1 MNQTVIPIGNSY
13 GIIIPKQLMSQ
24 VGIKPGSVLTV
35 QKDPNGNTLLL
46 SQNGKIK
53 SSITPD
59 FLRVLDNVNNQYGE
73 AFKNL
78 ARK

>member
-13 GIIIPKQLMSQ
+13 GIIIPKQLMNQ

-35 QKDPNGNTLLL
+35 QKDPNGTTLLL

-59 FLRVLDNVNNQYGE
+59 FLRALNNVTKQYGE
-73 AFKNL
+73 AFQNL
-78 ARK
+78 ADK

>member
-24 VGIKPGSVLTV
+24 TGIKPGSILTV
-35 QKDPNGNTLLL
+35 QKDPNGNTILL

-59 FLRVLDNVNNQYGE
+59 FLHAVDNINKKYGQ
-73 AFKNL
+73 AFKDL
-78 ARK
+78 AER

>member
-59 FLRVLDNVNNQYGE
+59 FLRALDNINNQYGE
-73 AFKNL
+73 AFKDL
-78 ARK
+78 AQK

>member
-13 GIIIPKQLMSQ
+13 GIIIPKQLMNQ

-35 QKDPNGNTLLL
+35 QKDPNGTTLLL

-59 FLRVLDNVNNQYGE
+59 FLHALNNVNNQYGE

-78 ARK
+78 AQK

>member
-59 FLRVLDNVNNQYGE
+59 FLRALNNVNKQYGE
-73 AFKNL
+73 AFQNL
-78 ARK
+78 ADK